1 MKWIKV
7 LIGVIV
13 LSVAGGAGIAVG
25 MNMKEERPVVYSDP
39 AETISAP
46 EAKKEEPVASYPH
59 FARLKYSSF

>member
-7 LIGVIV
+7 LIGVVV

-39 AETISAP
+39 AETVSAP
-46 EAKKEEPVASYPH
+46 EPKEEPVASY
-59 FARLKYSSF
+59 FMKKSVQN